1 MKMRIEQ
8 IIVASNNA
16 MLDYW
21 LPAYIARGL
30 YEAGEISQ
38 FEVGNGNK
46 WRYADTQRR
55 WYRYRVNADSAHYIK
70 NS

>member
-1 MKMRIEQ
+1 MKMRIER
-8 IIVASNNA
+8 IVVASNNA

-21 LPAYIARGL
+21 LPAYIAHGL

-38 FEVGNGNK
+38 FEVGNGNT
-46 WRYADTQRR
+46 WRYADPQRR
-55 WYRYRVNADSAHYIK
+55 WYRYCVNAISPRYIK